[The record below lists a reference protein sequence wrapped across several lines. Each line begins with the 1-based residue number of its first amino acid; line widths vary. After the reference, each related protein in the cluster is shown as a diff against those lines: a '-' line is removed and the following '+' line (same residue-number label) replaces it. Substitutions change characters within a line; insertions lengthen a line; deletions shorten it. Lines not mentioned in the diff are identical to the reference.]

1 MHELSIAQSVVRIV
15 EEEMRKNNAN
25 VLKSVRLN
33 IGKMSAIVPDA
44 LSFCFEIIT
53 RDTSLEGARLIIDT
67 IPLRIY
73 CSNCRKEYEI
83 KEYAFSCPGC
93 GDTGIKVITGL
104 DLSVVEIEVD

>member
-25 VLKSVRLN
+25 ILKTVHLN
-33 IGKMSAIVPDA
+33 VGKMSAIVPDS

-53 RDTSLEGARLIIDT
+53 RGTSLEGAQLIIDT

-73 CSNCRKEYEI
+73 CRNCSKENEI

-93 GDTGIKVITGL
+93 GNTDIKVITGM
-104 DLSVVEIEVD
+104 DLSVVEIEVE